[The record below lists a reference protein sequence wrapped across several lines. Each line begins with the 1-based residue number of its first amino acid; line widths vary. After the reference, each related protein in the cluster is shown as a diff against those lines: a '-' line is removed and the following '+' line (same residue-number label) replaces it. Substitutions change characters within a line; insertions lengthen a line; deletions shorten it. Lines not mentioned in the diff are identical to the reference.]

1 MTVTAAPA
9 LRTALHLLLA
19 LCLLLQGATSAAM
32 ASAMAMAG
40 TAQDA
45 SAPSHP
51 ARDASALPPCH
62 APPAS
67 DLPPADGAMAT
78 GKACC
83 DAAGGLCQW
92 ACAQAPTLPTL
103 ALRLPVLGIA
113 ARPVIP
119 PVTSDLP
126 WPTAT
131 PLRPPIA

>member
-1 MTVTAAPA
+1 MSAHPTRPFLV
-9 LRTALHLLLA
+9 ALHLLLA

-32 ASAMAMAG
+32 ASAMATAG
-40 TAQDA
+40 TAQGA
-45 SAPSHP
+45 SASAHP
-51 ARDASALPPCH
+51 AGDASALPPCH
-62 APPAS
+62 APAAS
-67 DLPPADGAMAT
+67 DLPPVDDAVAT

-103 ALRLPVLGIA
+103 ALRLPAPGIA
-113 ARPVIP
+113 ARPIAQ
-119 PVTSDLP
+119 PVTSDLR